1 MDMPETAIRG
11 IYRDGKII
19 PQEEIPFKGDM
30 KVIIVFT
37 EKYDEDEARY
47 YERGW
52 QVAEKKASEDYK
64 AGNIKSADGVEQMF
78 EEIERDI
85 NED

>member
-1 MDMPETAIRG
+1 MPEMAIKG

-19 PQEEIPFKGDM
+19 PQENIPFKEDM

-47 YERGW
+47 YEHGW

-64 AGNIKSADGVEQMF
+64 AGNIKSADSVEQMF
-78 EEIERDI
+78 DDIERNI

>member
-1 MDMPETAIRG
+1 MPETAIKG

-19 PQEEIPFKGDM
+19 PQEEIPFKEDM

-37 EKYDEDEARY
+37 EKYDEYEARY

-64 AGNIKSADGVEQMF
+64 AGNIKSADSVGQMF
-78 EEIERDI
+78 EEIERNI